1 MSWSGKLLRSRTS
14 AKAILCVEMGGALTC
29 IFILKFPA
37 VLTHA
42 CCYVSVCNGIRY
54 VGKVVWY

>member
-1 MSWSGKLLRSRTS
+1 MYFL
-14 AKAILCVEMGGALTC
+14 
-29 IFILKFPA
+29 LKFPA

-54 VGKVVWY
+54 VGKVVWYYVGNAGKVYTGKVGNVLYKR